1 MNPFWRTLT
10 VITAIGAATAGG
22 VFFTFSAFVMPALR
36 RLPASQ
42 GIAAMQSINVTAV
55 RAPLMILLFGT
66 AAASVALGI
75 HAVLNLDDR
84 REVFILVAAAV
95 YIVGCI
101 IMTAG
106 FHVPRNDALAKLDPN
121 AASSLSEWRSYLT
134 AWTAGNHVR
143 AAAGIIA
150 GTLYVVALVSTR
162 TESHPNDALNKPAS
176 NSALVSSNAIAAQ
189 GQGGVVKR

>member
-1 MNPFWRTLT
+1 MNPLWRTLT
-10 VITAIGAATAGG
+10 VITAVGAGAAGG

-75 HAVLNLDDR
+75 HALFNLGDR
-84 REVFILVAAAV
+84 REVFILAAAAV
-95 YIVGCI
+95 YIIGCI
-101 IMTAG
+101 VMTAA

-121 AASSLSEWRSYLT
+121 AASSLSDWRSYLS
-134 AWTAGNHVR
+134 AWTAGNHIR
-143 AAAGIIA
+143 AAAGLIA
-150 GTLYVVALVSTR
+150 GTLYIIALVPAR
-162 TESHPNDALNKPAS
+162 TESPTNGALNQPVS
-176 NSALVSSNAIAAQ
+176 NRALTS
-189 GQGGVVKR
+189 R

>member
-1 MNPFWRTLT
+1 MNPLWRTLT
-10 VITAIGAATAGG
+10 VITAVGAATAGG

-66 AAASVALGI
+66 ATASVALGV
-75 HAVLNLDDR
+75 HALFNLADR
-84 REVFILVAAAV
+84 REAFVLAAAV
-95 YIVGCI
+95 VYILGCI

-121 AASSLSEWRSYLT
+121 AASSLPHWRSYLT
-134 AWTAGNHVR
+134 AWTAGNHIR

-150 GTLYVVALVSTR
+150 AALYIIALVSTR
-162 TESHPNDALNKPAS
+162 GESQPNDALSQPVSNWAS
-176 NSALVSSNAIAAQ
+176 AGLDVA
-189 GQGGVVKR
+189 RR

>member
-1 MNPFWRTLT
+1 MNPLWRTLT
-10 VITAIGAATAGG
+10 VITAVGAATAGG

-36 RLPASQ
+36 RLPAAQ

-75 HAVLNLDDR
+75 HAVFNLGDR
-84 REVFILVAAAV
+84 REVFILAAAV
-95 YIVGCI
+95 IYVVGCI

-121 AASSLSEWRSYLT
+121 AASSVSQWRTYLT

-150 GTLYVVALVSTR
+150 ATLYIIALVSPR
-162 TESHPNDALNKPAS
+162 TDTTALAGDGPS
-176 NSALVSSNAIAAQ
+176 RALAAW
-189 GQGGVVKR
+189 VR